1 MHLNEHELNELVGLI
16 VGKMKKRKDKETA
29 MAYVIANSLVQT
41 FDKTSTV
48 LGVLELVKLVLLMQ
62 GKINA
67 STYIA

>member
-1 MHLNEHELNELVGLI
+1 MNELVRMI
-16 VGKMKKRKDKETA
+16 VGKLKKRKDKETA

>member
-1 MHLNEHELNELVGLI
+1 
-16 VGKMKKRKDKETA
+16 MKKRKDKETA

>member
-1 MHLNEHELNELVGLI
+1 LI

>member
-1 MHLNEHELNELVGLI
+1 M
-16 VGKMKKRKDKETA
+16 GKMKKRKDKETA